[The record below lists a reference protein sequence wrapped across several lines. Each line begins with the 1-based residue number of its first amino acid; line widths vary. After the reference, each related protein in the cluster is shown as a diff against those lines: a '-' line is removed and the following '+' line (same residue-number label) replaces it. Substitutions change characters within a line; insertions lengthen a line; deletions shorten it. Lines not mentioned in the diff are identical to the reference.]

1 MNKNDIINQIRQTMV
16 DYEDMH
22 PSVDVD
28 DQAIVQRI
36 LQELQ
41 LKIGDEYEPF
51 RNIEELSQYDI
62 PGAGPIV
69 AKYIRSLKSQ
79 MDRSCLLHHLL
90 GSRAHRCAR
99 VKNCTELV
107 WQLFLDFLSSDAYF
121 DTSILNAYNNA
132 FARLKPKQYSAEL
145 LELSKNPY
153 LFNNMPTTMRMLAS
167 WQFPGFQDILLD
179 YFMHPQR
186 IAEYLSEYSLN
197 GQVHIDEE
205 QIKKEIN
212 WWEHSGK
219 YTAISGLKYYP
230 SEQTSAM
237 LKQYADNLEEE
248 MKVELGKCADRYAKS
263 DVRYRYSSLLKTLRE
278 SILYIEK
285 ELSAKNHS
293 GGMK

>member
-1 MNKNDIINQIRQTMV
+1 MNKIDIINQIRQSMV
-16 DYEDMH
+16 DCEDAH
-22 PSVDVD
+22 PSVDVE

-51 RNIEELSQYDI
+51 RNIEELGQYDI

-79 MDRSCLLHHLL
+79 MARSSLLHHLL

-99 VKNCTELV
+99 VKNCTALV

-121 DTSILNAYNNA
+121 DGSILNVYDNA
-132 FARLKPKQYSAEL
+132 FARLKPREYSAEL
-145 LELSKNPY
+145 FELSKNPY
-153 LFNNMPTTMRMLAS
+153 IFNSMPATMDLLAS
-167 WQFPGFQDILLD
+167 WRLPDFQGILLD
-179 YFMHPQR
+179 YFTHPQR

-230 SEQTSAM
+230 SEQTAAM

-248 MKVELGKCADRYAKS
+248 MKAERGKCADRYAKS
-263 DVRYRYSSLLKTLRE
+263 DVRYRYSSLWKTLRE